1 MLNLKLK
8 TLKQIEKIIRYS
20 NLIFMKI
27 LIRKNHDSKTEV
39 ALNNKENQVKE
50 KVAKV
55 SFCVRY
61 FLNQKGDRKK

>member
-1 MLNLKLK
+1 
-8 TLKQIEKIIRYS
+8 
-20 NLIFMKI
+20 MKI

-50 KVAKV
+50 EVAKV

-61 FLNQKGDRKK
+61 FLNQKGVRKK